1 MRPVWHIKRRKEMVN
16 RIDNL
21 MIIDI
26 WINVRIVNY
35 IQVV

>member
-16 RIDNL
+16 RTDNL

>member
-1 MRPVWHIKRRKEMVN
+1 MVN
-16 RIDNL
+16 RTDNL

-26 WINVRIVNY
+26 WINVRIVNN

>member
-1 MRPVWHIKRRKEMVN
+1 MVN

>member
-16 RIDNL
+16 RPDNL

-26 WINVRIVNY
+26 WIKVRIVNY